1 MVLSSEI
8 ELWPAQIAKNI
19 VEKGLSSDF
28 LSLLVYKRALKIT
41 KLLNKSDFS
50 TFGDIC

>member
-8 ELWPAQIAKNI
+8 ELWPAHIAKNI

-28 LSLLVYKRALKIT
+28 KSLLVNISY
-41 KLLNKSDFS
+41 F
-50 TFGDIC
+50 TFLVMR